1 MPALSVTKGVSGAR
15 ACHRDAERRCG
26 SKARGVCTAPHRR
39 WAGTSEAVFANE
51 TEHAAYVPE
60 RGAREESPSGEFGEL
75 VLDDGRGEM
84 MDPPS
89 LGLNSPAEVDV
100 FAVQAIAVIQA
111 PERSEG
117 LAAHSQGG
125 TEHPID
131 SLRLGHHLIE
141 HQMMPLDLGVSEEQS
156 E

>member
-1 MPALSVTKGVSGAR
+1 
-15 ACHRDAERRCG
+15 
-26 SKARGVCTAPHRR
+26 
-39 WAGTSEAVFANE
+39 
-51 TEHAAYVPE
+51 
-60 RGAREESPSGEFGEL
+60 
-75 VLDDGRGEM
+75 

-156 E
+156 ERRPTDECRRCCREPTSRRLGGAVRIDQPGSNRADLRVVVEVRDQA